1 MNTGAVRLDGTDHGP
16 DMVRL
21 RILDSSLHATIRR
34 LTAAGPDWAYDKT
47 EAVATDGGYP
57 EPMAHSVA
65 RGMTQAAYALLGGL
79 DFFVQEYDAEDI
91 AAGSLT
97 PEDKEMAAAI
107 AIGLL
112 PSDGSVAFVSGL
124 VNREDGKPFWFVV
137 AVHD

>member
-1 MNTGAVRLDGTDHGP
+1 MYRFYVFVRRVVDGIEDAVGDT
-16 DMVRL
+16 
-21 RILDSSLHATIRR
+21 

-107 AIGLL
+107 AIGLV